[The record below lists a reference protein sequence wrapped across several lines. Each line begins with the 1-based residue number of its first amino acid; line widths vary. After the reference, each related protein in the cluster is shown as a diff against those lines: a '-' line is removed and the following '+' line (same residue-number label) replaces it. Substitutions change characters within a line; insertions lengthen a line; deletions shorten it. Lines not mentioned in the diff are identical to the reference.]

1 MYSQRK
7 VEIPED
13 SQIFSS
19 GIFCSSTKTAID
31 LRVSPE
37 HEAGVE
43 GEEVFESK
51 GITSLSLD
59 TDQENSKE
67 RSLS

>member
-37 HEAGVE
+37 HEAG
-43 GEEVFESK
+43 EEVFESQ